1 MKKLIIFLAIPLIS
15 AGCEIFE
22 DENKRTYFKAE
33 GVGYVYNEY
42 TKEPVQ
48 NAIIHVDY
56 GFEHGRF
63 GYTVQI
69 DPESFNADENGYFRV
84 KFLKRTQKS
93 NVGGYSITAF
103 DTNYKL
109 ACPAISF
116 TIDKIK
122 GVNTLN
128 LDTLWIR

>member
-1 MKKLIIFLAIPLIS
+1 MNRLFLFFAILLLFT
-15 AGCEIFE
+15 GCEKE
-22 DENKRTYFKAE
+22 DERTYYKAE

-48 NAIIHVDY
+48 GAIIRVHSA
-56 GFEHGRF
+56 FEHGRF
-63 GYTVQI
+63 GATVQI
-69 DPESFNADENGYFRV
+69 DPESFKADENGYFRV

-103 DTNYKL
+103 DTDYEL
-109 ACPAISF
+109 TISAISF

-122 GVNTLN
+122 ELNTLN